1 MSELPP
7 PPPRASGPRPESGV
21 DLLETP
27 AVVLQ
32 PPPRAGELTLPWRIG
47 TALAWVAVVLSFAA
61 VWNVSAQL
69 GLSTW
74 WLGPRGEP
82 QPRVIQLSPFV
93 APMLMVLATINNVRW
108 LPWLGFAASGVLAT
122 VGVGDLG
129 RVGSIAA
136 TELAIAGAAALFSVA
151 SLTGTYRPP
160 AT

>member
-7 PPPRASGPRPESGV
+7 PPPLPGGSRPDSGV
-21 DLLETP
+21 DLLE
-27 AVVLQ
+27 ARSVVLQ

-47 TALAWVAVVLSFAA
+47 TALTWVAVVLSFAA

-108 LPWLGFAASGVLAT
+108 LAWFGLAASGILAA
-122 VGVGDLG
+122 VAVGDLG

-160 AT
+160 AG